1 MKKCKELS
9 GQKKNNEIKF
19 KKIKNKK
26 HKKIQKRKEKKTNKI
41 NKKEIS
47 FLQFF
52 DFYLGFYVTG
62 VICVGVKPERQD

>member
-9 GQKKNNEIKF
+9 GQKKKNEIKL

-26 HKKIQKRKEKKTNKI
+26 HKKIKKRKEKKNKI
-41 NKKEIS
+41 NKKKF

-62 VICVGVKPERQD
+62 VICVGVKPQRPD